1 MTSRQ
6 GSRIEDFGRNGQI
19 EREEVKMKTRNT
31 FRQRMTDG
39 EGKGGQ
45 IWIRKWEPWKTKERE
60 RSSIVCKQKKTKG
73 LLRYLLESAGEGGF
87 IVSGLMQSEG
97 DGERSRFV
105 VTWLSPLRERPAQ
118 WPRLSERPLR
128 LVEWAR

>member
-1 MTSRQ
+1 MVR
-6 GSRIEDFGRNGQI
+6 
-19 EREEVKMKTRNT
+19 
-31 FRQRMTDG
+31 
-39 EGKGGQ
+39 GGGIQ

-60 RSSIVCKQKKTKG
+60 RSSIVCKQKKKTKG

>member
-1 MTSRQ
+1 MVRGRGDRI
-6 GSRIEDFGRNGQI
+6 GSGSGNH
-19 EREEVKMKTRNT
+19 
-31 FRQRMTDG
+31 
-39 EGKGGQ
+39 GK
-45 IWIRKWEPWKTKERE
+45 RKRE
-60 RSSIVCKQKKTKG
+60 RDRALFVNKKKTKG